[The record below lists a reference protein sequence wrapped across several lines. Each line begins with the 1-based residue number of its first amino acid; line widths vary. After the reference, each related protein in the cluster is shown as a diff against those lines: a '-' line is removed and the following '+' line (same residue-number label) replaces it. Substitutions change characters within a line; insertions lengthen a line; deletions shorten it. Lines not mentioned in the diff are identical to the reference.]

1 MQIGKTWFMPTA
13 CSVICSSFPTYPE
26 IIVGFCP
33 QQPKQICILAGFCT
47 AMKNSIPMMKLQP
60 AKTVPAAKSVPAL
73 KLFPAAKVE
82 SATDKS
88 AKVSHGGT
96 PTDDSNQS
104 TTF

>member
-1 MQIGKTWFMPTA
+1 
-13 CSVICSSFPTYPE
+13 
-26 IIVGFCP
+26 
-33 QQPKQICILAGFCT
+33 
-47 AMKNSIPMMKLQP
+47 MKNSIPMMKLQP